1 MFVDHHWHT
10 ILNLGQK
17 FERYRK
23 KNPAV
28 SFCFEIRMFFFET
41 KMFFTYSTQIRYD
54 TIDTVWIFFLI
65 TKKLFNLFFVIWFG
79 IQFFLFFWN
88 NDWFFFRWKISILIN
103 FGNFFLFVSEKEIY
117 YKQLV
122 VVVVA
127 LVTVFLYI
135 HYEWPKSLARYCQR
149 RRPLM
154 MIIINIIII
163 FALLLI
169 NI

>member
-23 KNPAV
+23 KKSCS
-28 SFCFEIRMFFFET
+28 SFLFRNSNVFLKQKCSSLT
-41 KMFFTYSTQIRYD
+41 QQIRYD